1 MAISFKKIIFN
12 NITLKGGLLEQNC
25 NQMPAYFG
33 FTSNIF
39 QDFIYQF
46 KKEI

>member
-25 NQMPAYFG
+25 KKMLAYFG
-33 FTSNIF
+33 FTPNIF
-39 QDFIYQF
+39 QNFIHQF